1 MARSQELARLFQQ
14 PDSPTHRRYEICR
27 AYFYESAPADE
38 IAKRF
43 QLHSCSVRAIVRDF
57 AHHPDVNSLFTPT
70 RSGPKASPKRE
81 AIHERACALRRQGA
95 TLADIRSALEQ
106 DGFDVSESYLFRLL
120 RRAGVVTVRQRRATP
135 PPGEY
140 AKDGSVVP
148 DIADVRELVLD
159 DGRQFHTDVAGLF
172 LFFPLLLD
180 LDLPQAVSDA
190 KLPGSKQIP
199 PLQALLALL
208 APKLIGKRRVSHI
221 SDLCNDEGAGLFA
234 GLNVLPKTTYATDYS
249 YKTERAMTERL
260 VAAVIAKIPLGDPP
274 LSFNLDFHTVPF
286 RGVESDLE
294 NHWVPMRNRGLTS
307 VMAFVAQAAGR
318 RVICY
323 ATANILR
330 DEADRMVP
338 KFADYWKEQTGQY
351 PARLLFD
358 SRATTYAGLNQLAQR
373 RVGFITIRR
382 RGPGMLARVERLP
395 AGRWKSCQITQ
406 AKGKRRQVH
415 YVDECIRLDGYE
427 GNVRQLIVKGL
438 GREYPTFF
446 LTNDL
451 PQPETARE
459 VIQTYARRN
468 HVENQLGEQITFF
481 HLDCLC
487 SDVRLNVDFDLALTV
502 LADLLYRRLAERLK
516 GFRRTG
522 PSKLFRKFVN
532 SSGNIEITAKGII
545 VRLSKRAH
553 NPLLK
558 EADLTEP
565 TLPVPWLGGRSV
577 RLMCPCGPESGDLSH
592 PTVMHSSCTRTHA
605 CYLGV
610 N

>member
-1 MARSQELARLFQQ
+1 MARSQEISRLFQN
-14 PDSPTHRRYEICR
+14 PDSPAHRRYEICR

-43 QLHSCSVRAIVRDF
+43 HLHSGSVRAIVRDF
-57 AHHPDVNSLFTPT
+57 ARHPDIDSLFTAART
-70 RSGPKASPKRE
+70 GPKTSPKRD
-81 AIHERACALRRQGA
+81 AIHERACALRHQGA
-95 TLADIRSALEQ
+95 TLADIRAALQ
-106 DGFDVSESYLFRLL
+106 TDGFDVSESYLFRLL
-120 RRAGVVTVRQRRATP
+120 RRAGVAATRQRRSTP
-135 PPGEY
+135 LPGEY

-148 DIADVRELVLD
+148 EIADVRELALD
-159 DGRQFHTDVAGLF
+159 DGRQFPTKVAGLF
-172 LFFPLLLD
+172 LFLPLLLD

-221 SDLCNDEGAGLFA
+221 CDLCNDEGAGLFA

-274 LSFNLDFHTVPF
+274 HSFNLDFHTIPF
-286 RGVESDLE
+286 RGDEPDLE
-294 NHWVPMRNRGLTS
+294 NHWVPMRNRGLPS
-307 VMAFVAQAAGR
+307 VVAFVAQAVGR

-330 DEADRMVP
+330 DEADRVVA
-338 KFADYWKEQTGQY
+338 KFADYWKEQTGHY

-358 SRATTYAGLNQLAQR
+358 SRATTYAGLNQLTQR
-373 RVGFITIRR
+373 QVGFITIRR

-395 AGRWKSCQITQ
+395 AKRWHSCQITQ
-406 AKGKRRQVH
+406 SKGKRRRVQ
-415 YVDECIRLDGYE
+415 YVDEWVKLDDYE
-427 GNVRQLIVKGL
+427 GTVRQLIVTGL
-438 GREYPTFF
+438 GRESPTFF

-451 PQPETARE
+451 PQPQTARE
-459 VIQTYARRN
+459 AIQTYARRN

-487 SDVRLNVDFDLALTV
+487 SDVRLNVDFDLTLTV

-516 GFRRTG
+516 GFSRTS
-522 PSKLFRKFVN
+522 PSKLFRKFVD
-532 SSGNIEITAKGII
+532 SSGEIEITAQGVI
-545 VRLSKRAH
+545 VRLSKLAH

-558 EADLTEP
+558 EAGLTKP
-565 TLPVPWLGGRSV
+565 TQPVPWLRGRSV
-577 RLMCPCGPESGDLSH
+577 RLVCP
-592 PTVMHSSCTRTHA
+592 
-605 CYLGV
+605 
-610 N
+610 